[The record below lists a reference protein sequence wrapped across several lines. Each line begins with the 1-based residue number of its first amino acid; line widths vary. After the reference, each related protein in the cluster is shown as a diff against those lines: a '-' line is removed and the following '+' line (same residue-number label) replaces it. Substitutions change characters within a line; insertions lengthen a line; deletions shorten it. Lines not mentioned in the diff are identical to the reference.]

1 LPSWSSS
8 SAARAAASAA
18 AALALA
24 AAGCGGGGSTAPPQT
39 RARTPQQERGRA
51 LFIRSCSA
59 CHTLADADAH
69 GSVGS
74 NLDATKPSVAIV
86 LRSLAVPPSGMP
98 THLLSNA
105 EDAKAVAAYVAAVTR
120 AR

>member
-1 LPSWSSS
+1 MP
-8 SAARAAASAA
+8 A
-18 AALALA
+18 
-24 AAGCGGGGSTAPPQT
+24 QT

-59 CHTLADADAH
+59 CHTLGDADAH

-74 NLDATKPSVAIV
+74 NLDETKPGVAIV
-86 LRSLAVPPSGMP
+86 LRSLAVPPEGMP
-98 THLLSNA
+98 AHLLSNA